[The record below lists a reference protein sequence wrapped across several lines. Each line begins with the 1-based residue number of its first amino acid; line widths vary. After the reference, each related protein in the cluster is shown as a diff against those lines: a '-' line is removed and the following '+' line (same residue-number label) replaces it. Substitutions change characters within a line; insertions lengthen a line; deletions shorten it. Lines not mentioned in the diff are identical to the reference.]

1 MALCDVPRPR
11 NAHATRQ
18 AILEAARERFCAESY
33 DDVGMRDI
41 ARDVGVDA
49 ALISRYFGSK
59 EDLFVAVLDSCKNG
73 RDLMEG
79 PRDDFGRR
87 LAREIVYGEAAA
99 CAPDDGSGRMR
110 GLLILLRSIG
120 SSKATDVVQNTS
132 NTRFFEPLTQWIGG
146 ADAPVRARL
155 AGRPKRLGA
164 VARQADERDRAHF
177 GACTHHLRMGGE
189 GHVLLSARDH
199 DGCVAATDRLRCH
212 RNGTKAG
219 TAKLVD

>member
-1 MALCDVPRPR
+1 VVHYDVPRPR

-18 AILEAARERFCAESY
+18 AILEAARERFGAESY

-99 CAPDDGSGRMR
+99 CTEDDGSGRMR

-120 SSKATDVVQNTS
+120 SSKAMDVVQNTS

-155 AGRPKRLGA
+155 AAGLIMGMAISRELSDGFCNLDEAQKASLAERL
-164 VARQADERDRAHF
+164 ADALQ
-177 GACTHHLRMGGE
+177 G
-189 GHVLLSARDH
+189 
-199 DGCVAATDRLRCH
+199 
-212 RNGTKAG
+212 
-219 TAKLVD
+219 LVDG